1 MHQRM
6 YGSMSWCIAEF
17 PVPPDVQ
24 ALMSKAVDKI
34 TFRFRNPVAC
44 LRGLLE
50 GGPLAAEK
58 SNLAFRPEP
67 SAFYDDFVHG
77 ERLQRIYEK
86 LPPNTDALTCIMYF
100 DRLGFTFKLCCV
112 LTHQKCYVMPLS
124 L

>member
-6 YGSMSWCIAEF
+6 YGSIIWRTAEF

-24 ALMSKAVDKI
+24 LLLSKPIDKI

-50 GGPLAAEK
+50 GGPLAADNC
-58 SNLAFRPEP
+58 NLAFRPEP

-77 ERLQRIYEK
+77 ERLERIYAK
-86 LPPNTDALTCIMYF
+86 LPPNTDALTCILYF
-100 DRLGFTFKLCCV
+100 DRYSCTYILCCV
-112 LTHQKCYVMPLS
+112 QMHIKCRVMLIS

>member
-1 MHQRM
+1 MFA
-6 YGSMSWCIAEF
+6 WLA
-17 PVPPDVQ
+17 
-24 ALMSKAVDKI
+24 
-34 TFRFRNPVAC
+34 
-44 LRGLLE
+44 E

-58 SNLAFRPEP
+58 SNLGFRPEP

-112 LTHQKCYVMPLS
+112 LTHQKCCVMPMS
-124 L
+124 V